1 MARWMLIIGAV
12 LVVILIV
19 GTILAFALATA
30 KKQRAGQDPTTLVRL
45 TRVIAIIWAG
55 VAVIGALIALLTALL
70 APGVA
75 ITMPI
80 REFWPQLPDTVQL
93 DSDTVRRVSG
103 GFTEVTLTVDGLD
116 ATSRVLWALSQAI
129 TWVIPGFVA
138 LFVAVTCSR
147 LLSGAAFTPVV
158 AKMAVTTGTIIAL
171 GGVTAQVMGDIAG
184 SMASTQLFGA
194 KGGGWEGDFPGIDNV
209 FDAWL
214 PSANVLISFPIW
226 PIAVGLGFAVLAAIL
241 RYGSR
246 LQRDVKG
253 LV

>member
-1 MARWMLIIGAV
+1 MLIAGAV

-30 KKQRAGQDPTTLVRL
+30 KKQRAGQDPTTLVRV
-45 TRVIAIIWAG
+45 TRVVAVVWAV
-55 VAVIGALIALLTALL
+55 VAVIGAAVALLTGLL

-80 REFWPQLPDTVQL
+80 REFWPQLPDTVTL
-93 DSDTVRRVSG
+93 DVDTARRVSG
-103 GFTEVTLTVDGLD
+103 GFTEVTLTVEGLD
-116 ATSRVLWALSQAI
+116 ATTRVLWAVSQAI
-129 TWVIPGFVA
+129 TWVVPGFVA

-158 AKMAVTTGTIIAL
+158 AKMAVTTGAVIAL
-171 GGVTAQVMGDIAG
+171 GGVAAQVMGDIAG
-184 SMASTQLFGA
+184 SIASMQLFGA

-214 PSANVLISFPIW
+214 PSATLQISFPFW
-226 PIAVGLGFAVLAAIL
+226 PIAIGLAFAVLAAVL

-246 LQRDVKG
+246 LQRDTEG

>member
-1 MARWMLIIGAV
+1 MLIAGAV

-30 KKQRAGQDPTTLVRL
+30 KKQRAGQDPTTLVRV
-45 TRVIAIIWAG
+45 TRVVAVVWAV
-55 VAVIGALIALLTALL
+55 VAVIGAAVALLTALL

-80 REFWPQLPDTVQL
+80 REFWPQLPDTVTL
-93 DSDTVRRVSG
+93 DVDTARRVSG
-103 GFTEVTLTVDGLD
+103 GFTEVTLTVEGLD
-116 ATSRVLWALSQAI
+116 ATARVLWAVSQAI
-129 TWVIPGFVA
+129 TWVVPGFVA

-158 AKMAVTTGTIIAL
+158 AKMAVTTGAVIAL
-171 GGVTAQVMGDIAG
+171 GGVAAQVMGDIAG
-184 SMASTQLFGA
+184 SIASIQLFGA

-214 PSANVLISFPIW
+214 PSATLQISFPFW
-226 PIAVGLGFAVLAAIL
+226 PIAIGLAFAVLAAVL

-246 LQRDVKG
+246 LQRDTEG

>member
-1 MARWMLIIGAV
+1 MVIVGAV
-12 LVVILIV
+12 LVVLLIV
-19 GTILAFALATA
+19 GTILAFALAMA
-30 KKQRAGQDPTTLVRL
+30 RKQWAGQDPTTLVRV
-45 TRVIAIIWAG
+45 TRVVAIIWTG
-55 VAVIGALIALLTALL
+55 VAVVGAAVALLTALL

-80 REFWPQLPDTVQL
+80 REFWPQLPDTVAL
-93 DSDTVRRVSG
+93 DVGTARRVSG
-103 GFTEVTLTVDGLD
+103 GFTEVTLTVEGLD
-116 ATSRVLWALSQAI
+116 ATARVLWAFSQAI
-129 TWVIPGFVA
+129 TWVVPGFVA

-158 AKMAVTTGTIIAL
+158 AKMAITTGAVIAL
-171 GGVTAQVMGDIAG
+171 GGVAAQVMGDIAG
-184 SMASTQLFGA
+184 SIASTQLFGA

-214 PSANVLISFPIW
+214 PSATLQISFPFW
-226 PIAVGLGFAVLAAIL
+226 PIAVGLAFAVLAAVL
-241 RYGSR
+241 RHGSR

>member
-1 MARWMLIIGAV
+1 MARWMLIVGAA
-12 LVVILIV
+12 LVVLLIV
-19 GTILAFALATA
+19 GTIVAFALGTA
-30 KKQRAGQDPTTLVRL
+30 KKQQAGQDPTTLIRV
-45 TRVIAIIWAG
+45 TRV
-55 VAVIGALIALLTALL
+55 VAVAWAIVAAVGAVIALLTALL

-93 DSDTVRRVSG
+93 DADTVRRVSG
-103 GFTEVTLTVDGLD
+103 GFTEVTLTVEGLD
-116 ATSRVLWALSQAI
+116 ATARVLWALSQAI

-147 LLSGAAFTPVV
+147 LLSGATFTPVV
-158 AKMAVTTGTIIAL
+158 ATMAVTTGSVIAL
-171 GGVTAQVMGDIAG
+171 GGVAAQVMGDIAG

-209 FDAWL
+209 FDAWV
-214 PSANVLISFPIW
+214 PSSTLLISFPFW
-226 PIAVGLGFAVLAAIL
+226 PIAVGLAFAVLAAIL

-246 LQRDVKG
+246 LQNDVRG

>member
-1 MARWMLIIGAV
+1 MLIAGAV

-30 KKQRAGQDPTTLVRL
+30 KKQRAGQDPTTLVRV
-45 TRVIAIIWAG
+45 TRVVAVVWAV
-55 VAVIGALIALLTALL
+55 VAVIGAAVALLIALL

-80 REFWPQLPDTVQL
+80 REFWPQLPDTVTL
-93 DSDTVRRVSG
+93 DVDTARRVSG
-103 GFTEVTLTVDGLD
+103 GFTEVTLTVEGLD
-116 ATSRVLWALSQAI
+116 ATTRVLWAVSQAI
-129 TWVIPGFVA
+129 TWVVPGFVA

-158 AKMAVTTGTIIAL
+158 AKMAVTTGAVIAL
-171 GGVTAQVMGDIAG
+171 GGVAAQVMGDIAG
-184 SMASTQLFGA
+184 GIASMQLFGA

-214 PSANVLISFPIW
+214 PSATLQISFPFW
-226 PIAVGLGFAVLAAIL
+226 PIAIGLAFAVLAAVL

-246 LQRDVKG
+246 LQRDTEG